1 MENDESNR
9 HKEDIY
15 NRDFNE
21 AVAEDKAVSKLAQV
35 CLYDAYRYTFASMY
49 IHLCWYGFEARD

>member
-35 CLYDAYRYTFASMY
+35 CFA
-49 IHLCWYGFEARD
+49 